1 MGVLQV
7 RIDDELKWQSEEILN
22 EIGIDLSTAVRVF
35 LKKVIMERGIPFDM
49 KIDESSLRFSMTL
62 RKLQKISEEN
72 GNSEM
77 TLDEINEEIRLAREE
92 RKKREKKGKSGN
104 NEEILRSHRYQR
116 PCIINAQKRFDPR
129 TDHRYDPSWKDC
141 SPAKRRDNL
150 RV

>member
-49 KIDESSLRFSMTL
+49 KIDESSLRFRMTL
-62 RKLQKISEEN
+62 RKLQKTSEEN

-92 RKKREKKGKSGN
+92 RKKREKKG
-104 NEEILRSHRYQR
+104 E
-116 PCIINAQKRFDPR
+116 
-129 TDHRYDPSWKDC
+129 
-141 SPAKRRDNL
+141 
-150 RV
+150 

>member
-49 KIDESSLRFSMTL
+49 KIDESSLRFRMTL

-92 RKKREKKGKSGN
+92 RKKREKKG
-104 NEEILRSHRYQR
+104 E
-116 PCIINAQKRFDPR
+116 
-129 TDHRYDPSWKDC
+129 
-141 SPAKRRDNL
+141 
-150 RV
+150 